1 MKKSNILT
9 ATAIATA
16 TVETVNIVQHID
28 AFSVQYTTYIRR

>member
-16 TVETVNIVQHID
+16 TVRTVNIVQHID
-28 AFSVQYTTYIRR
+28 AFSVQYITYISR

>member
-9 ATAIATA
+9 ATT
-16 TVETVNIVQHID
+16 TVRTVDIVQHID

>member
-9 ATAIATA
+9 ATATIG
-16 TVETVNIVQHID
+16 TVDIVQHID

>member
-16 TVETVNIVQHID
+16 TVGTVDIVQHID
-28 AFSVQYTTYIRR
+28 TFSVQYTTYIRR

>member
-16 TVETVNIVQHID
+16 TIGTVDIAQHID
-28 AFSVQYTTYIRR
+28 AFSVQYITYIRR

>member
-16 TVETVNIVQHID
+16 TIGTVDIAQHID
-28 AFSVQYTTYIRR
+28 AFSCSIYNLHP

>member
-16 TVETVNIVQHID
+16 TVGTVNI
-28 AFSVQYTTYIRR
+28 VQYTTYIRR